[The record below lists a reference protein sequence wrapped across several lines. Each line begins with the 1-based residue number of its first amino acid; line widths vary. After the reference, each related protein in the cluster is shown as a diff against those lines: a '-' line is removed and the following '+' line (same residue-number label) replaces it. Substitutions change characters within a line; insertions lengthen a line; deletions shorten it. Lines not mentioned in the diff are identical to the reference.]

1 MQLVFATHNPGKVTE
16 MRAILAGLPMEIIS
30 ADEAGAPED
39 VIEDG
44 VTFAENALKKARF
57 VSQRTG
63 KWAVADDSG
72 LSIDALDGAPG
83 VFSARWAGEG
93 ATGEQLVTYT
103 LNELQGVPEHRR
115 TAWFET
121 AAALV
126 SPDGQEWT
134 FSGRL
139 DGMIPLSPRG
149 TPRERLPYDV
159 IFIPEGHTRT
169 FAEMTDEE
177 KNSLSHRGDAFRQL
191 KEFLARVE
199 QQ

>member
-16 MRAILAGLPMEIIS
+16 MRAILAGLSVEIAS
-30 ADEAGAPED
+30 ADEVGVHED

-93 ATGEQLVTYT
+93 ATGDQLVAYT

-149 TPRERLPYDV
+149 TPRDRLPYDV
-159 IFIPEGHTRT
+159 IFIPEGHAKT
-169 FAEMTDEE
+169 FAEMSDDE

-191 KEFLARVE
+191 KEFLAQVE